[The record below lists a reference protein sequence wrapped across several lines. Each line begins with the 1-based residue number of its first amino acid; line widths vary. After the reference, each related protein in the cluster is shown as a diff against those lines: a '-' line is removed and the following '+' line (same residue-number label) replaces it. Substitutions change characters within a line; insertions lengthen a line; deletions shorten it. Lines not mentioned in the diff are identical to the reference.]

1 MWWYCMWCPYL
12 CSSCFI
18 YASVKEKIEIKNMK
32 TNYLGNFTDD
42 AQLCVKLGPAHSN
55 CPQKSTG
62 LSELPPPPSHHPC
75 LTEARWSP
83 PSRDVNVSLFFRTNA
98 SLFYSTP
105 PKMVRFVFLR
115 RKFGQEKNKSFFLLI
130 LSKLIF
136 FITFAFVFI

>member
-98 SLFYSTP
+98 SLFYWSP
-105 PKMVRFVFLR
+105 QKWFVSF
-115 RKFGQEKNKSFFLLI
+115 SFFKEKIPTRKKQIFRFLI
-130 LSKLIF
+130 LSKLKF
-136 FITFAFVFI
+136 LLL